1 MTLEFSRQTFEKK
14 KKIQVK
20 NFMKI
25 PTVEADLFRAEGQ
38 VDKQTDI
45 MKLISLFRNISKATQ
60 QLIPVEM
67 QSQI

>member
-1 MTLEFSRQTFEKK
+1 
-14 KKIQVK
+14 
-20 NFMKI
+20 MKI
-25 PTVEADLFRAEGQ
+25 PPVEADLFRAEGQ